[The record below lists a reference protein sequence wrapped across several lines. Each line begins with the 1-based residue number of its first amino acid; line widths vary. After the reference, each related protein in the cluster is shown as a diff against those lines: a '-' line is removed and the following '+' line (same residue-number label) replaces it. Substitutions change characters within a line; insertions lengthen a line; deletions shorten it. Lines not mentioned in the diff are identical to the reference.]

1 MRLFFF
7 LIIIISNLSYSY
19 ENNQLLLHN
28 QPKKMGNIEFKTLEG
43 NTVNFFKKNS
53 DKKLYLLNFWAT
65 WCPPCIKEIPE
76 LIKLE
81 QKYKKEI
88 DVVFISVDS
97 NPSKVIPKFI
107 KKHKL
112 NNLNLFIDNK
122 LTLSQ
127 KLGVRRMPTTILIN
141 DKLQEISKIEGYIDW
156 LDEDVLIELNELL

>member
-1 MRLFFF
+1 M
-7 LIIIISNLSYSY
+7 SS
-19 ENNQLLLHN
+19 
-28 QPKKMGNIEFKTLEG
+28 
-43 NTVNFFKKNS
+43 
-53 DKKLYLLNFWAT
+53 
-65 WCPPCIKEIPE
+65 CIKEIPE

-122 LTLSQ
+122 LALSQ

-156 LDEDVLIELNELL
+156 LNEDVLIELNELL